1 MTFGEK
7 VKADRY
13 ERRMSQEQYAAFV
26 GVTRVTIS
34 RVETDKAG
42 AYAKLAVSWKTGVK
56 EDEPAK

>member
-13 ERRMSQEQYAAFV
+13 ERRMSQEQYAAFI

-34 RVETDKAG
+34 RVETDRPG
-42 AYAKLAVSWKTGVK
+42 RMQNSR
-56 EDEPAK
+56 